1 MTDKAPSLKN
11 TVAQV
16 AFILGAA
23 VAVYGFVQAA
33 KNDQQRA
40 ACTAV
45 CALGP
50 KYGGTNLLAPDFE
63 LPDLDGKLV
72 KLSSF
77 RGKTVVLNFWASWC
91 DPCKEEMPSLG
102 DLAKVLEKRDDI
114 VLLTVSVDED
124 PKAARD
130 TLAVLLASETI
141 PFPVLMDPE
150 MKVVQEK
157 YGTRL
162 YPETWIIDPDGYV
175 RLRFDGAEDWSHAIA
190 IEAIESVSRGRGCV
204 VEFRE
209 GRALAPYGKLC
220 ESD

>member
-1 MTDKAPSLKN
+1 MSDDLLEQLEQTDAPTTRRGLSTGSWVLLAG
-11 TVAQV
+11 VV
-16 AFILGAA
+16 
-23 VAVYGFVQAA
+23 VAVIVIGVALLRQQQA
-33 KNDQQRA
+33 QP
-40 ACTAV
+40 TS
-45 CALGP
+45 G
-50 KYGGTNLLAPDFE
+50 LAPDFTITTF
-63 LPDLDGKLV
+63 DGQEFR
-72 KLSSF
+72 LSEQ
-77 RGKTVVLNFWASWC
+77 RGKIVVINFWASWC

-124 PKAARD
+124 PKVARD

-150 MKVVQEK
+150 MKVVNEK

-162 YPETWIIDPDGYV
+162 YPETWIIDPEGYV

-190 IEAIESVSRGRGCV
+190 IEAIESVARGRGCV

-209 GRALAPYGKLC
+209 GRALAPHGKLC